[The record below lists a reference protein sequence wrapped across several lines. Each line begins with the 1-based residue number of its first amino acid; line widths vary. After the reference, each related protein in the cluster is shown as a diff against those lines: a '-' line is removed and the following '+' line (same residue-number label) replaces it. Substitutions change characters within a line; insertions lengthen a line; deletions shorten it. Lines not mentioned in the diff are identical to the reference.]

1 MEPVTVRADVALGRG
16 RGAAVLVLL
25 LRSLRA
31 CSFAVILF
39 GIAIG
44 ILAGRFDDASTE
56 QLTTVNGFAN
66 ALLTPLV
73 VLAIGMAMR
82 LLITPVAYLAALL
95 VVIRDH
101 GDIVSRCDARSRF
114 ARLRDRAR
122 LARAYLSLRWTLAVR
137 AEAIERLGPMGRSLY
152 VLEIAMYTLIGFAV
166 LAVVVAATRA

>member
-16 RGAAVLVLL
+16 RAAAVLVLL

-31 CSFAVILF
+31 CSLAVILF

-44 ILAGRFDDASTE
+44 MLAGGFDEATTAK
-56 QLTTVNGFAN
+56 LTTVNGFVH

-82 LLITPVAYLAALL
+82 LLIAPVAYLAALL

-101 GDIVSRCDARSRF
+101 GDVVSCCDARSRF

-137 AEAIERLGPMGRSLY
+137 AEAIERLGPVGRSLY
-152 VLEIAMYTLIGFAV
+152 VLEIVMYTLIGLSV